1 MQHSLLESS
10 LYQCIPASYICI
22 THTLVYCFL
31 TPVLYQRANYYCS
44 MFYSSFCYVLLQMTA
59 ESDILLAVTANSTCT
74 SLSKAPKILGGGNGK
89 KYSRKLTFSLL
100 FVKS

>member
-1 MQHSLLESS
+1 
-10 LYQCIPASYICI
+10 
-22 THTLVYCFL
+22 
-31 TPVLYQRANYYCS
+31 
-44 MFYSSFCYVLLQMTA
+44 MTA
-59 ESDILLAVTANSTCT
+59 ESDILLAVTANSTFI

>member
-1 MQHSLLESS
+1 
-10 LYQCIPASYICI
+10 
-22 THTLVYCFL
+22 
-31 TPVLYQRANYYCS
+31 
-44 MFYSSFCYVLLQMTA
+44 MTA
-59 ESDILLAVTANSTCT
+59 ESDILLAVTANSTCI